1 VAFLALVRPG
11 PSAIDLQHSPLMKAY
26 QRGILVATLAILAG
40 LFVRMKAKKSQPV
53 PAIDGGWRELTEP
66 NFR

>member
-1 VAFLALVRPG
+1 
-11 PSAIDLQHSPLMKAY
+11 MKAY